1 MSKNIPKQVYWC
13 PKRSSGKKRERERE
27 RERDWTDRQTDR
39 QTDRHKESP
48 PSPSPVAVI
57 LTVLHAKENYDHVHN
72 PLYNVKN
79 NSVNKKE
86 KKTELVFK
94 AWLNWLFIENE
105 NENFILQKQNP
116 AINFSWQR
124 LMIVTF
130 YLYVLFLKRPD
141 LVQA

>member
-1 MSKNIPKQVYWC
+1 MIMYTIP
-13 PKRSSGKKRERERE
+13 
-27 RERDWTDRQTDR
+27 
-39 QTDRHKESP
+39 
-48 PSPSPVAVI
+48 
-57 LTVLHAKENYDHVHN
+57 
-72 PLYNVKN
+72 YNVKN

-86 KKTELVFK
+86 KKAELVFK

-105 NENFILQKQNP
+105 NENFIFQKQNP

-124 LMIVTF
+124 LMIVTI